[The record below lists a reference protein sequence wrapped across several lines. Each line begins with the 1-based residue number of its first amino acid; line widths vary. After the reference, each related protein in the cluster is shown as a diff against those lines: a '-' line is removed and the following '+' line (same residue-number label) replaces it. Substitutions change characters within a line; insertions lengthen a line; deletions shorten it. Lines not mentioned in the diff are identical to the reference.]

1 MKLVSFFN
9 LIRWKNLLLI
19 TYVLFLIKFLL
30 FSSLNTIT
38 NLNTFQFL
46 LLWLSII
53 FITTAGYIIN
63 DVKDFKTDAI
73 NKPKSVIINK
83 TLSIEKAKRWY
94 FFINTIGI
102 IIGVI
107 FSFQIKNPTVALI
120 FIFTSLLLN
129 WYSNYLKS
137 KPLVGNILV
146 SFLVAFSFVLLAILD
161 INYSIKSLAQN
172 FVVMVI
178 YGLGIVAFFITLI
191 REIVKDIEDIKGDNL
206 LNMKTLPIIL
216 GIDRTKKIAVYIS
229 VILILFLIYIVS
241 NISNNYIWLNI
252 YLIVT
257 CILPLLYISIKLW
270 KIKSYKKINKL
281 STLLKLI
288 MFFGVNSILIISLI
302 EL

>member
-1 MKLVSFFN
+1 MKLVTFFN

-30 FSSLNTIT
+30 FPSLNTVT

-63 DVKDFKTDAI
+63 DIKDFKTDAI
-73 NKPKSVIINK
+73 NKPKSLIINK

-102 IIGVI
+102 IFGII
-107 FSFQIKNPTVALI
+107 FSFQTKNPTVALI